1 MPKVRVVEIH
11 SSAIGDNPITLE
23 EARKMIAAGLDHLSP
38 TGIGRDLLENIFTAT
53 DIVGIKVNALAG
65 KQMSTSPALA
75 FALAE
80 AIAGRGVKKANVII
94 WDRRE
99 AELKRAGFDIKTS
112 GADFRCLATDTPGVG
127 FSGKLSANKSIGSMF
142 SRIQTE
148 MISAAVN
155 FAVLKDHSLAG
166 LSGCLKNYYGVIH
179 NPNKYHD
186 NLCDP
191 YLADLYEMAEVK
203 GKQRLAIID
212 ASRIQYNGGPGYV
225 ERWKATYGSLLLS
238 LDAVAVDRV
247 AYAIVDL
254 LRTKAGLPLLK
265 DAGREPIHIRTA
277 GKADAG
283 CADMNNIEWV
293 VVNL

>member
-1 MPKVRVVEIH
+1 MPKIKVVEIH
-11 SSAIGDNPITLE
+11 SSAIGNQPIRLD
-23 EARKMIAAGLDHLSP
+23 EARKMIAAGLDNLSP
-38 TGIGRDLLENIFTAT
+38 TGVGWDLLENIFEPS

-65 KQMSTSPALA
+65 RQMSTSPALTM
-75 FALAE
+75 ALAE
-80 AIAGRGVKKANVII
+80 TIAARGIKKGNIII

-99 AELKRAGFDIKTS
+99 AELKRAGFDIKTTGS
-112 GADFRCLATDTPGVG
+112 DIRCMATDTSGVG
-127 FSGKLSANKSIGSMF
+127 FDSKLSVNKSIGSMF
-142 SRIQTE
+142 SRIQAK

-191 YLADLYEMAEVK
+191 YLADLYEMDLVK

-212 ASRIQYNGGPGYV
+212 ASRIQYNGGPGFI
-225 ERWKATYGSLLLS
+225 ERWSATYGSVLLS
-238 LDAVAVDRV
+238 LDAVAADTI
-247 AYAIVDL
+247 AHAIVDR

-265 DAGREPIHIRTA
+265 DAGREPIHIQTA
-277 GKADAG
+277 GKANAG

-293 VVNL
+293 IVNL